1 MRLGRLID
9 CPKPFF
15 SGGPVN
21 DKPIQALSMGYGT
34 WAGNSISENLND
46 SNFSNVTHLVTTIP
60 EDKPTEAELFGDFWA
75 RFGR

>member
-1 MRLGRLID
+1 
-9 CPKPFF
+9 
-15 SGGPVN
+15 
-21 DKPIQALSMGYGT
+21 MGYGT